1 MITIFNMEKISI
13 SNHLLAISS
22 QHSFPPIYWQCKR
35 PPLPFYSWATWGHMM
50 SPPVKCLEH
59 TAFPTESITK
69 LLRLIVEVQACSPSR
84 HVWNMMHKINGKP
97 QIMCQKPSAAPPTGA
112 RDQIPRTGGW
122 RGGRLL
128 THNLWFLLIL
138 CIMFQTC
145 LDGEQAWTS
154 TNNRKSFVMDS
165 VGKAVCSSP

>member
-84 HVWNMMHKINGKP
+84 HVWNMMHKINGNHKLCVKSLP
-97 QIMCQKPSAAPPTGA
+97 PRHAPVRGIKSLPLVCELPPLAPAAPRTGA
-112 RDQIPRTGGW
+112 RAHPSWGVCPPARCAQVNFPRVSDKASPT
-122 RGGRLL
+122 LP
-128 THNLWFLLIL
+128 HLIL
-138 CIMFQTC
+138 
-145 LDGEQAWTS
+145 
-154 TNNRKSFVMDS
+154 
-165 VGKAVCSSP
+165 

>member
-97 QIMCQKPSAAPPTGA
+97 QIMCQKPFGAPPTSA

-122 RGGRLL
+122 ASPPLAPAAPPTGARAHPSWG
-128 THNLWFLLIL
+128 
-138 CIMFQTC
+138 
-145 LDGEQAWTS
+145 
-154 TNNRKSFVMDS
+154 
-165 VGKAVCSSP
+165 VGPPARWAEVNFPTVLN

>member
-84 HVWNMMHKINGKP
+84 HVWNMMHKINRNHKL
-97 QIMCQKPSAAPPTGA
+97 CVKSLPPRHPPVRGIKSLALVGELPPPCSRRATHRCEG
-112 RDQIPRTGGW
+112 PPLM
-122 RGGRLL
+122 RGGPS
-128 THNLWFLLIL
+128 
-138 CIMFQTC
+138 C
-145 LDGEQAWTS
+145 
-154 TNNRKSFVMDS
+154 K
-165 VGKAVCSSP
+165 VCRGQFP